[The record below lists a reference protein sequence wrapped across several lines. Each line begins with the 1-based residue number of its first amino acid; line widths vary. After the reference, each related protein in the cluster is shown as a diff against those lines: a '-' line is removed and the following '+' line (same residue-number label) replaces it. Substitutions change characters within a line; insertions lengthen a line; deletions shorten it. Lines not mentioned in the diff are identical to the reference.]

1 MENGIRV
8 VKNVHNENEFMVSRA
23 AAYHSGFNFGFN
35 IAEAVNFALSD
46 WLKIGPKVNYC
57 KCIDFSVS
65 IDMKSFYQTLGL
77 NPRDYMTDVS
87 DDESEATI
95 PSSEKLTPAPETL
108 KDSELK
114 KVPVSKSKDD
124 SKEKLP

>member
-1 MENGIRV
+1 
-8 VKNVHNENEFMVSRA
+8 
-23 AAYHSGFNFGFN
+23 
-35 IAEAVNFALSD
+35 
-46 WLKIGPKVNYC
+46 
-57 KCIDFSVS
+57 
-65 IDMKSFYQTLGL
+65 MKSFYQTLGL

-95 PSSEKLTPAPETL
+95 PSSDKLTPAPETL

-124 SKEKLP
+124 SKEKLPQKIF